1 MATLAIRGN
10 NERAEDIARLFKD
23 LGAQGEYSPCSD
35 ESYLYY
41 IAHDKKVVY
50 IIDQPDNIY
59 RNLLFNVYTI
69 EEFEAKFPYR
79 VGDKVAYDEY
89 YSTNEPPVEQVAHIK
104 YMSWSCN
111 HSDVCYTMENG
122 TKRGVAEIWKVEP
135 KFVPKDGDVVTYMNR
150 DKATIYV
157 FAGGRKYNTS
167 FYVAYSGL
175 RNKVFKAS
183 KGHLDMNRDDIR
195 PATEEEKKKLFDK
208 LAEEGLEWNAEERK
222 LVKLKWKPE
231 EGKRFWFPIYGS
243 ATIRFEPMLSLFNKG
258 RDKVFLE
265 KGWCFKIEEECQD
278 FCDLLNDAIN
288 QVEP

>member
-23 LGAQGEYSPCSD
+23 LGAQGEYYPCSD

-41 IAHDKKVVY
+41 IAHDKKVIN

-89 YSTNEPPVEQVAHIK
+89 YSPNEPPVEQVAHIK

-135 KFVPKDGDVVTYMNR
+135 KFEPKDGDVVWAENGLSIFKKWGDFTLFYSYF
-150 DKATIYV
+150 TV
-157 FAGGRKYNTS
+157 FDTGNVGDRCYGKFIREY
-167 FYVAYSGL
+167 
-175 RNKVFKAS
+175 
-183 KGHLDMNRDDIR
+183 IR

-208 LAEEGLEWNAEERK
+208 LAEEGYEWDAEKKE
-222 LVKLKWKPE
+222 LVKLKWQPK
-231 EGKRFWFPIYGS
+231 EGEYFYFPICSVLTCIFTTASTMY
-243 ATIRFEPMLSLFNKG
+243 NNG
-258 RDKVFLE
+258 RDKIFLNI
-265 KGWCFKIEEECQD
+265 GWCFETAEECDQ
-278 FCDLLNDAIN
+278 FCRQLNQTIKG
-288 QVEP
+288 VKI